1 MEIKSTAG
9 TEGNGGYIHDN
20 FFFGP
25 GSATGSQGAAIY
37 SEVGYCFIHDNVF
50 TGGAGAIDINANTGP
65 AGAVTIHDN
74 TIEDY
79 RVYGINISTAD
90 HSPVSMVRVHDNEF
104 SNVSFG
110 ANVIAAIYVAADS
123 GAYLNDLSIRGNI
136 IRAIHS
142 ATASIIYVQS
152 GTGVIIA
159 DNICDNIGGAAMQTA
174 IGCTGTY
181 VTAPAAVL
189 DNQIIGTYTTKYSLS
204 VGTVL
209 RDMTTG
215 LAVAELGAWGNGS
228 STYATN
234 GQATTWPTNRTLI
247 AGGPGCVAFR
257 QVGAWLAT

>member
-1 MEIKSTAG
+1 M
-9 TEGNGGYIHDN
+9 
-20 FFFGP
+20 
-25 GSATGSQGAAIY
+25 
-37 SEVGYCFIHDNVF
+37 
-50 TGGAGAIDINANTGP
+50 
-65 AGAVTIHDN
+65 
-74 TIEDY
+74 
-79 RVYGINISTAD
+79 
-90 HSPVSMVRVHDNEF
+90 
-104 SNVSFG
+104 
-110 ANVIAAIYVAADS
+110 
-123 GAYLNDLSIRGNI
+123 
-136 IRAIHS
+136 
-142 ATASIIYVQS
+142 QS